1 LRSDPAMD
9 LGHLRYHRGSK
20 RNRKRVGR
28 GEASGHGGTSGRGH
42 KGALSRSGASR
53 PAWFEGGQMPLIRRV
68 PKRGFRHA
76 FKKVYQVVNVG
87 ALATLGDV
95 QEVTPEVLYDRG
107 LVSQRHVPVKILG
120 DGELSRGL
128 HVVAHAFSQS
138 AITKIE
144 GAGGKVTRL

>member
-1 LRSDPAMD
+1 
-9 LGHLRYHRGSK
+9 
-20 RNRKRVGR
+20 
-28 GEASGHGGTSGRGH
+28 
-42 KGALSRSGASR
+42 
-53 PAWFEGGQMPLIRRV
+53 MPLIRRV